1 MRLQTF
7 ERSSN
12 VVDCCGCRGRERR
25 SRFAAG
31 IAGEVHGRL
40 EAGYAVHH
48 RHQPCEWCHSRL
60 KIPGVVMEPR
70 SKPVVELH
78 AERRYDA
85 RDGEDAAACPDTQ

>member
-1 MRLQTF
+1 MNRLY
-7 ERSSN
+7 SH
-12 VVDCCGCRGRERR
+12 
-25 SRFAAG
+25 AW
-31 IAGEVHGRL
+31 L
-40 EAGYAVHH
+40 
-48 RHQPCEWCHSRL
+48 RL